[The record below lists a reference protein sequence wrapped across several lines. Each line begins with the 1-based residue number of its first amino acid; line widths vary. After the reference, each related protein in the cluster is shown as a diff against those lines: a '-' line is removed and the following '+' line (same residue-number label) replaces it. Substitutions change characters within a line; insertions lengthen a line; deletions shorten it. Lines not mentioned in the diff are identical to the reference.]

1 MTEEQLRRKELLRQ
15 AKQLSGDRDSFPPIH
30 PRYGNLCTEQ
40 SENASS
46 EDTSGSFYMRLV
58 IGILCFIFFVYMDQ
72 NHIEV
77 ANVNSTKIINE
88 IERNVDMETV
98 KEVWKDL

>member
-30 PRYGNLCTEQ
+30 PRYGNLCKEQ

-58 IGILCFIFFVYMDQ
+58 IGILCFYLFRIYGSEPYRSSKRKQ
-72 NHIEV
+72 YKNH
-77 ANVNSTKIINE
+77 K
-88 IERNVDMETV
+88 
-98 KEVWKDL
+98 